1 MSINKKL
8 LIIFLGLLFM
18 GVGVFIGINHSGK
31 YKAQVMAKAENT
43 PVHNAN
49 TQLPYTFLNNV
60 IAQSGAACSV
70 YYKSLTTDQ
79 LFYNYS
85 GQMPAASLI
94 KVFILAEAM
103 DEVNAGNY
111 KLEDEYKIKG
121 SDIVEG
127 SPALQNKPAGT
138 KISFGTL
145 LEKMITVNDN
155 TATNM
160 LIDILGMDTINE
172 YIQAKG
178 YEDTVLSRKMMEV
191 EAQKA
196 GKENYT
202 SVNDLVNIFER
213 LYNNKCVSAEY
224 DKKMLQLLKQQK
236 ANNKIP
242 ALLPKNITIA
252 HTDGDLPGVQ
262 NDCGIVYA
270 KENYILAIMTDG
282 SIDKGKTLKTINQI
296 SSIIYNSVVDRE
308 VFQK

>member
-1 MSINKKL
+1 MSINKNL

-213 LYNNKCVSAEY
+213 LYNNKCVSADY
-224 DKKMLQLLKQQK
+224 DKKMLQLLKEQK

-242 ALLPKNITIA
+242 ALLPKNIIIA

-282 SIDKGKTLKTINQI
+282 SIDKSKTLKTINQI
-296 SSIIYNSVVDRE
+296 SSIIYNSVVDKE

>member
-8 LIIFLGLLFM
+8 LIVFVGLLFM

-31 YKAQVMAKAENT
+31 YNAQVMAKAEKT
-43 PVHNAN
+43 AVHNAN

-79 LFYNYS
+79 IFYNYS
-85 GQMPAASLI
+85 GQMPAASMI
-94 KVFILAEAM
+94 KVFILADAM
-103 DEVNAGNY
+103 DEVKAGNY
-111 KLEDEYKIKG
+111 TLEDEYKIDSAG
-121 SDIVEG
+121 IVEG
-127 SPALQNKPAGT
+127 SPALQNKTSGT

-178 YEDTVLSRKMMEV
+178 YEDTVLSRKMMAT

-213 LYNNKCVSAEY
+213 LYNGKCVSADY
-224 DKKMLQLLKQQK
+224 DKKMLQFLKEQK

-270 KENYILAIMTDG
+270 KEKYILAIMTDG

-296 SSIIYNSVVDRE
+296 SSIIYNSVTDRE

>member
-213 LYNNKCVSAEY
+213 LYNNKCVSADY
-224 DKKMLQLLKQQK
+224 DKKMLQLLKEQK

-242 ALLPKNITIA
+242 ALLPKNIIIA

-282 SIDKGKTLKTINQI
+282 SIDKSKTLKTINQI
-296 SSIIYNSVVDRE
+296 SSIIYNSVVDKE

>member
-103 DEVNAGNY
+103 DEVKAGNY

-127 SPALQNKPAGT
+127 SPALQNKQAGT

-213 LYNNKCVSAEY
+213 LYNNKCVSADY
-224 DKKMLQLLKQQK
+224 DKKMLQLLKEQK

-242 ALLPKNITIA
+242 ALLPKNIIIA

-282 SIDKGKTLKTINQI
+282 SIDKSKTLKTINQI
-296 SSIIYNSVVDRE
+296 SSIIYNSVVDKE

>member
-103 DEVNAGNY
+103 DEVKAGNY
-111 KLEDEYKIKG
+111 KLEDEYKIKV

-213 LYNNKCVSAEY
+213 LYNNKCVSADY
-224 DKKMLQLLKQQK
+224 DKKMLQLLKEQK

-242 ALLPKNITIA
+242 ALLPKNIIIA

-282 SIDKGKTLKTINQI
+282 SIDKSKTLKTINQI
-296 SSIIYNSVVDRE
+296 SSIIYNSVVDKE

>member
-8 LIIFLGLLFM
+8 LIVFVGLLFM
-18 GVGVFIGINHSGK
+18 GIGVFIGINHSGK
-31 YKAQVMAKAENT
+31 YKAQVMAKAENV
-43 PVHNAN
+43 PVHNSN

-85 GQMPAASLI
+85 GQMPAASMI
-94 KVFILAEAM
+94 KVFILADAM
-103 DEVNAGNY
+103 EEVKAGNY
-111 KLEDEYKIKG
+111 KLEDEYKIKA
-121 SDIVEG
+121 SDMVDG
-127 SPALQNKPAGT
+127 SPALQNKQAGT

-224 DKKMLQLLKQQK
+224 DKKMLQLLKEQK

-252 HTDGDLPGVQ
+252 HADGDLPGVQ

>member
-8 LIIFLGLLFM
+8 LIVFLGLLFM
-18 GVGVFIGINHSGK
+18 GIGVFIGINHSGK

-85 GQMPAASLI
+85 GKMPAASLI

-103 DEVNAGNY
+103 DEVKAGNY
-111 KLEDEYKIKG
+111 KLEDEYKINV

-127 SPALQNKPAGT
+127 SPALQNRQAGT

>member
-103 DEVNAGNY
+103 DEVKAGNY

-213 LYNNKCVSAEY
+213 LYNNKCVSADY
-224 DKKMLQLLKQQK
+224 DKKMLQLLKEQK

-242 ALLPKNITIA
+242 ALLPKNIIIA

-282 SIDKGKTLKTINQI
+282 SIDKSKTLKTINQI
-296 SSIIYNSVVDRE
+296 SSIIYNSVVDKE

>member
-8 LIIFLGLLFM
+8 FIFLVGLVIL
-18 GVGVFIGINHSGK
+18 GIVTFVTISHSGK
-31 YKAQVMAKAENT
+31 YNAQVAAKAEKSV
-43 PVHNAN
+43 VHDAN

-79 LFYNYS
+79 IFYNYS
-85 GQMPAASLI
+85 GKMPAASLI
-94 KVFILAEAM
+94 KVFIMADAM
-103 DEVNAGNY
+103 EEVKAGNY
-111 KLEDEYKIKG
+111 KLEDEYKFDAD
-121 SDIVEG
+121 DIVEG
-127 SPALQNKPAGT
+127 SPALENKKTGT

-145 LEKMITVNDN
+145 LEKMVTVNDN
-155 TATNM
+155 TAANM
-160 LIDILGMDTINE
+160 LIDILGMDNINE
-172 YIQAKG
+172 YMQAKG
-178 YEDTVLSRKMMEV
+178 YADTILSRKMMETK
-191 EAQKA
+191 AQKA

-213 LYNNKCVSAEY
+213 LYKGKCVSAGY
-224 DKKMLQLLKQQK
+224 DKQMLQLLKEQK

-242 ALLPKNITIA
+242 ALLPKNIVIA